1 MLLYGKLARVTLKTR
16 WAYKANLVLD
26 LTFQM
31 GMLSAEL
38 AVLLLIASA
47 VHGIAGWNG
56 YQLVFLYGLNSLSAG
71 FYRVFGSEFHNF
83 DKYLVHG
90 DFDTVLTRPAPTL
103 LVISARSID
112 VEQSGM
118 MLEGAILVIV
128 AVGHLNLLA
137 RWGALTV
144 TGEIL
149 GAVVAGSLIWYAI
162 VIVLA
167 ALGFW
172 VTHTDDLATI
182 FLYGPETA
190 AGYPLSIYPRAVR
203 VLFSAVLPVAFGGY
217 LPARVILHKGL
228 GPEWLALSAG
238 VAVVS
243 MMVATG
249 FWRLGV
255 RHYTSTGT

>member
-1 MLLYGKLARVTLKTR
+1 MCPKN
-16 WAYKANLVLD
+16 WATAD
-26 LTFQM
+26 TT
-31 GMLSAEL
+31 S
-38 AVLLLIASA
+38 
-47 VHGIAGWNG
+47 
-56 YQLVFLYGLNSLSAG
+56 YQLVFLYGLHSLSAG

-83 DKYLVHG
+83 DKYLVRG
-90 DFDTVLTRPAPTL
+90 EFDTVLTRPAPAL
-103 LVISARSID
+103 LVVSARSID

-118 MLEGAILVIV
+118 MLEGAILTMV
-128 AVGHLNLLA
+128 AVEHLHLLA
-137 RWGALTV
+137 RYGALTV
-144 TGEIL
+144 AGEIAA
-149 GAVVAGSLIWYAI
+149 AVVAGSLIWYAI

-172 VTHTDDLATI
+172 VTRTDDLATI

-228 GPEWLALSAG
+228 GPDWLALSAG
-238 VAVVS
+238 VAVVALT
-243 MMVATG
+243 VATG